1 MKCDVT
7 NLEPKVQEEK
17 ESFYVTQFAVTL
29 MPLTNVL
36 TIAAV
41 TALRKLGILSI

>member
-7 NLEPKVQEEK
+7 HLEPKVQEEK
-17 ESFYVTQFAVTL
+17 ESIYVTRFTVML
-29 MPLTNVL
+29 IHLTDIL

-41 TALRKLGILSI
+41 TALRKLGILST